1 MVKELLR
8 KLSNAH
14 GVSGSEG
21 SVYSVIKKELK
32 GYVDEI
38 HEDPMGNLI
47 AIKKGNR
54 FKVMLAAHMD
64 EIGLMVKYIDE
75 KGFIRFIALGGWYGP
90 TLYNQRVILHAA
102 DGPVFGVIGGKPP
115 HMMDEEERK
124 KGVKIDD
131 MFIDVGATNREEI
144 EHLGIDVGTPITI
157 DREFRELANSRVT
170 GKAFDNR
177 AGVAMLIKT
186 LQTVKSPLTIYGVF
200 TVQEEVGLKGARTSA
215 YTIEPDV
222 AIATDVTIPGDHPGI
237 EMKDAAIEMG
247 KGPVITIVDSSGR
260 GLIADRRV
268 VKWLK
273 DAADAHG
280 ITVQMEVDGKQV
292 RTAELGDGPVDAT
305 LKAIRKLTRSKAKL
319 QQYNVGSITGGTDA
333 QGEVTVRLEEGGR
346 TVVGR
351 GSSTDIIEASA
362 KAYIH
367 ALNRLHFKK
376 AKLMEHL

>member
-14 GVSGSEG
+14 GVSGNEG
-21 SVYSVIKKELK
+21 SVFSVIKKELR
-32 GYVDEI
+32 GCVDEI
-38 HEDPMGNLI
+38 RDDPMGNLI
-47 AIKKGNR
+47 AVKKGNK

-64 EIGLMVKYIDE
+64 EIGLMVKYIEE
-75 KGFIRFIALGGWYGP
+75 KGFIRFVALGGWYGP

-102 DGPVFGVIGGKPP
+102 EGPVYGVIGGKPP
-115 HMMDEEERK
+115 HMMDDDERK

-144 EHLGIDVGTPITI
+144 ENLGIDVGTPITI

-237 EMKDAAIEMG
+237 EMKDAPVEMG

-273 DAADAHG
+273 DAADANG
-280 ITVQMEVDGKQV
+280 ITVQFEVGSGG
-292 RTAELGDGPVDAT
+292 TTDAT
-305 LKAIRKLTRSKAKL
+305 AIHLTK
-319 QQYNVGSITGGTDA
+319 GGIPSTTISPPTRYIHSPV
-333 QGEVTVRLEEGGR
+333 EVL
-346 TVVGR
+346 
-351 GSSTDIIEASA
+351 DMQDIEAGVKLLVA
-362 KAYIH
+362 
-367 ALNRLHFKK
+367 ALKK
-376 AKLMEHL
+376 KPVL